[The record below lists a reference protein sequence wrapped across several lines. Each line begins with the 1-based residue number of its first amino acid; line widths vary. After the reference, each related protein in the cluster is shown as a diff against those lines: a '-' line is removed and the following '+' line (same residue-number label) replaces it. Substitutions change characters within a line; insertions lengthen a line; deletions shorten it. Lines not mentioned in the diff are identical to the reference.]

1 MAGVFLAALTRG
13 CNFSLLLNPCI
24 VTELEPKHRSLSQPG
39 GGSSSVPSSGG
50 PAAAAVPPHI
60 SSLLL
65 RENPRGFN
73 PPATVG
79 STSLE
84 SPDLGGRDDRGA
96 LPAQSGTQ
104 RVMGMQRDTGMA
116 RSSPCPAHQ
125 EAHRPS
131 RQIQEDLL
139 WFWQERFPRA
149 LRLKP
154 CRNAL
159 VQRRASRQ
167 RAPFVGTRSSE
178 QDSCSK
184 GFEGAQK

>member
-1 MAGVFLAALTRG
+1 MFLAALTRG

-104 RVMGMQRDTGMA
+104 RVMGMQRDTGMV